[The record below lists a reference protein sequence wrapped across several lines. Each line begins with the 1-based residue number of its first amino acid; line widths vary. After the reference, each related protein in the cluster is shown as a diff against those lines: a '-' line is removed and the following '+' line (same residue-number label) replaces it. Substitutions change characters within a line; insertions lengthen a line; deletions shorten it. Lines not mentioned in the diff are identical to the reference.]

1 MANPVING
9 VTIKYANDR
18 GYKLPGEAAELFIDA
33 VDSDNTTVTVTIQVR
48 DSAGNS
54 SPTQT
59 VNIIQ
64 NDLLTYFVTGAGV
77 KVTQDPSQPNHFF
90 VV

>member
-9 VTIKYANDR
+9 VTVKYVNDR

-33 VDSDNTTVTVTIQVR
+33 VDSDNTTINVTIQVK

-54 SPTQT
+54 SPAQT
-59 VNIIQ
+59 VTIIQ
-64 NDLLTYFVTGAGV
+64 NDLLTYTVSGTGV
-77 KVTQDPSQPNHFF
+77 KITQDPSQPNHFF

>member
-9 VTIKYANDR
+9 VTVKYANDR

-33 VDSDNTTVTVTIQVR
+33 VDSDNTTVTVTIQVA
-48 DSAGNS
+48 DSSGNTS
-54 SPTQT
+54 TPQT
-59 VNIIQ
+59 VSITQ
-64 NDLLTYFVTGAGV
+64 SDLLTYSVSGTGA
-77 KVTQDPSQPNHFF
+77 KITQDPTQPNHFF